1 MAYKSSKFD
10 AILAIRPDARFETR
24 EENGVE
30 IVTWADG
37 ETPISDADISAKQTE
52 LATANSHIPNRKK
65 AYDTLGGWQEQL
77 DMMYKDQVNGT
88 TTWKDAIAKV
98 KSDNPKS

>member
-65 AYDTLGGWQEQL
+65 AYPSIQEQL
-77 DMMYKDQVNGT
+77 DMMYKDEVNGT

>member
-30 IVTWADG
+30 IVTWLEG

-65 AYDTLGGWQEQL
+65 AYPSIEDQL
-77 DMMYKDQVNGT
+77 DMQYHDAVDGT
-88 TTWKDAIAKV
+88 TTWKDAIAQI

>member
-1 MAYKSSKFD
+1 MEYKSSKFH

-52 LATANSHIPNRKK
+52 LATANSHIPNRMS
-65 AYDTLGGWQEQL
+65 AYPSIQEQL
-77 DMMYKDQVNGT
+77 DMQYWDKVNGT
-88 TTWKDAIAKV
+88 DTWEQAINVVKAKY
-98 KSDNPKS
+98 PKA